1 MSLTVIFFLIA
12 PLPPTVESRQNSN
25 ESSSSQPSRSSNFK
39 LHMPHAS
46 SKSKKS
52 SSPSSNP
59 KKSSNASY
67 NSGAV
72 SRSKSAYAA
81 TTRSGASVQPPS
93 KPYNQ
98 PTSHN
103 SSSQDWSAELIAT
116 TIYPFQGEK
125 PCDLSF
131 NVGERITI
139 ITRTATQ
146 EDWWEGK
153 LNGKVGIFPANYVK
167 VN

>member
-1 MSLTVIFFLIA
+1 M
-12 PLPPTVESRQNSN
+12 PPTIESRQNSTEAAN
-25 ESSSSQPSRSSNFK
+25 TQPTRSSNFK
-39 LHMPHAS
+39 FHMPHAS
-46 SKSKKS
+46 SKSKKP
-52 SSPSSNP
+52 SSP
-59 KKSSNASY
+59 SSNASY
-67 NSGAV
+67 NSGGV

-81 TTRSGASVQPPS
+81 TTHSGASNMPAESFS

-98 PTSHN
+98 PTGNYPSN
-103 SSSQDWSAELIAT
+103 QDWSAELAAT

-131 NVGERITI
+131 NVGEKITI

-167 VN
+167 VM